1 MKILLASRN
10 AGKLREFGELLQ
22 GVEFLTWP
30 QDAPD
35 IPEEGAFFQD
45 NALQK
50 ATFARDWWRR
60 HGTCP
65 VDGVLSDDSGLCV
78 DALWG
83 GPGVLSAR
91 FAPGLAQDAK
101 NRRLLALMPPG
112 AERSARFVCVLA
124 WAPMAGDPVTFGGSV
139 EGHLALEPRGAQG
152 FGYDPLFVPEGY
164 GQTFGELCSAVKQTL
179 SHRSRASRAFLE
191 ALR

>member
-1 MKILLASRN
+1 
-10 AGKLREFGELLQ
+10 
-22 GVEFLTWP
+22 
-30 QDAPD
+30 
-35 IPEEGAFFQD
+35 
-45 NALQK
+45 
-50 ATFARDWWRR
+50 
-60 HGTCP
+60 
-65 VDGVLSDDSGLCV
+65 
-78 DALWG
+78 
-83 GPGVLSAR
+83 VLSAR

-164 GQTFGELCSAVKQTL
+164 GQTFGELSSAVKQTL

-191 ALR
+191 AVR